1 MKQSLFER
9 EEPGLALGRV
19 HLDAVLAT
27 LSVRRRGCRHQKKKK
42 NAFFIGFLAKLFQ
55 RRRHRCSGACLTGSG
70 LD

>member
-1 MKQSLFER
+1 MKQSLFEQ

-42 NAFFIGFLAKLFQ
+42 SAFLLVF
-55 RRRHRCSGACLTGSG
+55 
-70 LD
+70 

>member
-19 HLDAVLAT
+19 HLERLQA
-27 LSVRRRGCRHQKKKK
+27 SKEEKER
-42 NAFFIGFLAKLFQ
+42 FFIGFLAKLFQ

-70 LD
+70 LG